1 MRQIRF
7 VLFGTKYGSSL
18 MESRSFKMSELLRG
32 ERVQMML
39 TADELRAVD
48 DWRFRRRMPSR
59 ASALREIIRIGLSAE
74 GVKRT

>member
-1 MRQIRF
+1 
-7 VLFGTKYGSSL
+7 
-18 MESRSFKMSELLRG
+18 MSELLRG